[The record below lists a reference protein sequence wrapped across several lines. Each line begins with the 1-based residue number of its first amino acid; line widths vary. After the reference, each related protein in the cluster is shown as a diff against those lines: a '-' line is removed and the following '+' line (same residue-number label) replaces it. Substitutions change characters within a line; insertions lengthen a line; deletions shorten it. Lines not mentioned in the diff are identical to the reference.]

1 MIAALGM
8 YDPPFAKWA
17 NDAWWQ
23 NFAGHARALGLSAA
37 PALERSRP
45 YREVWEDPGLGFA
58 QTCGLPFVTRLKDRV
73 RLVASPCYAFP
84 GCQGAQY
91 RSLIVVRAG
100 AGFVGLEGLKGTRTA
115 INAYDSHSGC
125 NALAHAVAPVAT
137 AGLFFSGHIITN
149 AHVASLAA
157 VRDGRADAC
166 ACDCVTFGL
175 IARHAPDNLAGLEV
189 LGETAA
195 APAPPF
201 ITRGVAS
208 DAEVTGWREALA
220 RSLTDPQSAAAREFL
235 GLSGVEVLAN
245 ADYERIDKMMTDLA
259 VLGPLEK
266 T

>member
-8 YDPPFAKWA
+8 YDPPFADWA
-17 NDAWWQ
+17 NDTWWQ
-23 NFAGHARALGLSAA
+23 NLAGHARALGLSAA
-37 PALERSRP
+37 PALERGRP

-58 QTCGLPFVTRLKDRV
+58 QTCGMPFVTRLKDRV

-100 AGFVGLEGLKGTRTA
+100 AGFAGLDELAGTRAA
-115 INAYDSHSGC
+115 INAHDSHSGC
-125 NALAHAVAPVAT
+125 NALAHAVAPLAT

-149 AHVASLAA
+149 AHAASLAA
-157 VRDGRADAC
+157 VRDGRADVC

-175 IARHAPDNLAGLEV
+175 IARHAPDSLVGLAV
-189 LGETAA
+189 MDETAP

-201 ITRGVAS
+201 ITRGDAS

-235 GLSGVEVLAN
+235 GLCGVEVLAN
-245 ADYERIDKMMTDLA
+245 AAYARIGEMMTDLA
-259 VLGPLEK
+259 VLGPLEEL
-266 T
+266 